1 MDDPLW
7 QGGAVWQLVFGQA
20 DEDGALDVL
29 DHICRTAVGSGV
41 DAKLFGGTSV
51 GVVFGLRLV
60 DGRRIVVKAHQPRER
75 AAFLLAAH
83 DAQLKLHKS
92 GFPCPLPLST
102 PMAFGDA
109 HATFEELVDE
119 GTLKDSRSPG
129 VRRTMAETL
138 AWHLELTK
146 RCGVHAGFDGGWRV
160 WDAAT
165 VWPAEAH
172 SPIFDFAATAEG
184 AEWIDEIARAARRRF
199 AAGEHQVGHSDWSAK
214 HFRFV
219 DGVVRIV
226 YDWDSLSL
234 QSEEQLVG
242 TAAGTFTANPLLHD
256 GVYVPPLPEEV
267 RLFIDEYSTAR
278 ASPLSSTQRLS
289 IHAAATYI
297 IAYSA
302 RCEHALAQYGR
313 FSEALREFGSSYL
326 EPES

>member
-109 HATFEELVDE
+109 HATFED
-119 GTLKDSRSPG
+119 D
-129 VRRTMAETL
+129 
-138 AWHLELTK
+138 
-146 RCGVHAGFDGGWRV
+146 
-160 WDAAT
+160 
-165 VWPAEAH
+165 
-172 SPIFDFAATAEG
+172 
-184 AEWIDEIARAARRRF
+184 
-199 AAGEHQVGHSDWSAK
+199 
-214 HFRFV
+214 
-219 DGVVRIV
+219 
-226 YDWDSLSL
+226 
-234 QSEEQLVG
+234 
-242 TAAGTFTANPLLHD
+242 
-256 GVYVPPLPEEV
+256 
-267 RLFIDEYSTAR
+267 RL
-278 ASPLSSTQRLS
+278 
-289 IHAAATYI
+289 AAATG
-297 IAYSA
+297 AKATRTEVAVDAHDDGGDVKLPVNKKPRWVASRLVKMLRVAGAGGYSG
-302 RCEHALAQYGR
+302 GR
-313 FSEALREFGSSYL
+313 VLGR
-326 EPES
+326 P